1 MIIRFYSLSFLL
13 SVSLLFFS
21 CGESEKPGQVKK
33 EEITVP
39 ESEFN
44 ACSFLDVEEVEK
56 IFNEE
61 FKEPKKGRSFYGAT
75 VGASFSE
82 CSYQSE
88 AEGIGIY
95 LSVYIR
101 ISPFED
107 NTFEAIQEVSK
118 SFKTSGIPTKNIDG
132 VGDVAIWG
140 GNQLHVFIGT
150 NGYIIVTLIG
160 SGSQDAALDKAKQV
174 AQRVAARMSSSV

>member
-1 MIIRFYSLSFLL
+1 MAIRFYSLSLL
-13 SVSLLFFS
+13 LTVSLLIFS
-21 CGESEKPGQVKK
+21 CGESEKPEIKK

-39 ESEFN
+39 SGEFN
-44 ACSFLDVEEVEK
+44 ACSFLDTEEVEN

-61 FKEPKKGRSFYGAT
+61 FKEPKKGRSFFGGT

-88 AEGIGIY
+88 TEGLGTY

-107 NTFEAIQEVSK
+107 NTYEAIQDVSK
-118 SFKTSGIPTKNIDG
+118 SFKTSGISTKNIDG

-140 GNQLHVFIGT
+140 GNQLHVFVGT
-150 NGYIIVTLIG
+150 NGYIIITLLG
-160 SGSQDAALDKAKQV
+160 SKNQDAAIERAKQV
-174 AQRVAARMSSSV
+174 AQRVAARMSSNV